1 MIYKQFGKRLFDIVF
16 SITAII
22 IFFPIMMLVLII
34 IIFSNQRPIFFVQ
47 KRPGYNEKI
56 FKLYKFATMK
66 NSFDSYGSLLADNDR
81 ITTIGNLLRKTS
93 LDELPQLFN
102 VLKSDMS
109 FVGPRPLLIEYLD
122 KYNSE
127 QKRRHTA
134 KPGITG
140 YAQVNGRNN
149 ISWQKKFEL
158 DIYYVDNYSFMLDFK
173 IFFQTFLKV
182 IGRNGVSKSGFV
194 TSDKFLG
201 ND

>member
-1 MIYKQFGKRLFDIVF
+1 MVYKTFGKRFFDMLFSMLLIVF
-16 SITAII
+16 LSTIMLTVLLIL
-22 IFFPIMMLVLII
+22 IFARHKPIL
-34 IIFSNQRPIFFVQ
+34 FVQ
-47 KRPGYNEKI
+47 KRPGYKERI
-56 FKLYKFATMK
+56 FKLYKFATMR
-66 NSFDSYGSLLADNDR
+66 NSVDSNGNLLADEQR
-81 ITTIGNLLRKTS
+81 ITTLGNWLRKTS

-102 VLKSDMS
+102 VFKGDMS

-122 KYNSE
+122 KYNNE
-127 QKRRHTA
+127 QKRRHTI

-158 DIYYVDNYSFMLDFK
+158 DIYYIDNYCLILDIRILLLTIFK
-173 IFFQTFLKV
+173 VVKYKNI
-182 IGRNGVSKSGFV
+182 SKEGFI